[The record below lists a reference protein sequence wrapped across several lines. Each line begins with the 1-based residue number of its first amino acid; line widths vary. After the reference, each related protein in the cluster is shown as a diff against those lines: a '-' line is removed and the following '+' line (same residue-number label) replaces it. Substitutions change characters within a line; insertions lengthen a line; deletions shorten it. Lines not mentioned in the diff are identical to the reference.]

1 MLWSIIYHVYIRVY
15 IQTQLCLPRR
25 FLTHAYLGCQGAFH
39 VNCTRIYADSYYN
52 YNYSD
57 FRKSTPEISGVEY
70 MESTLAWLHH
80 CSAFLPHFDIY
91 NWLFFRN
98 IEDIL
103 KEKQEIVK
111 KVLDDESVEIV
122 TKQILKDNNENT

>member
-1 MLWSIIYHVYIRVY
+1 MIVKCPGCSNHHLI
-15 IQTQLCLPRR
+15 
-25 FLTHAYLGCQGAFH
+25 ADNLGWFGDE
-39 VNCTRIYADSYYN
+39 N
-52 YNYSD
+52 
-57 FRKSTPEISGVEY
+57 
-70 MESTLAWLHH
+70 
-80 CSAFLPHFDIY
+80 
-91 NWLFFRN
+91 RN

>member
-1 MLWSIIYHVYIRVY
+1 MFISEYIYKHSCVFPGDSWPMHILAARVHSMS
-15 IQTQLCLPRR
+15 TVR
-25 FLTHAYLGCQGAFH
+25 
-39 VNCTRIYADSYYN
+39 RIYADSYYN